1 MVKFLQNKKFVCIT
15 ACLMLTLAL
24 GSLCFAASGDDH
36 TAGLSYA
43 PIVEAV
49 TGAISPLDIIKII
62 AMTITAGMGF
72 VLAWFGIRK
81 VLKALKSAI
90 FRGSLRG

>member
-1 MVKFLQNKKFVCIT
+1 MVKLLQNKKFI
-15 ACLMLTLAL
+15 
-24 GSLCFAASGDDH
+24 CFAACLTLCLAMSVCFASGDHLGD
-36 TAGLSYA
+36 LSFS

-49 TGAISPLDIIKII
+49 TGAISPLDIIRII
-62 AMTITAGMGF
+62 AMTITAGMAF

-90 FRGSLRG
+90 FRGSLKG

>member
-1 MVKFLQNKKFVCIT
+1 MVKLLQNKKFILFT
-15 ACLMLTLAL
+15 ACLTLCLAF
-24 GSLCFAASGDDH
+24 SVCFASGDHVGD
-36 TAGLSYA
+36 LSFA

-81 VLKALKSAI
+81 VIKALKSAI